1 MKSLLSKEEFKNQ
14 MEALLE
20 SDKKQLIRTK
30 KEFKNHDPFNL
41 EGENFFFYI
50 VDSDKEWAN
59 AFLKHLLIKAILD
72 AYIIKRKIPDISN
85 PKIKTGLD
93 AWM

>member
-1 MKSLLSKEEFKNQ
+1 MKSLLSKEELKRQ
-14 MEALLE
+14 MESLSE
-20 SDKKQLIRTK
+20 SEKKPLIRTK
-30 KEFKNHDPFNL
+30 KKFEKHNPFNL

-50 VDSDKEWAN
+50 VDLDKEWAD

-72 AYIIKRKIPDISN
+72 ADIIKRKIPNISKS
-85 PKIKTGLD
+85 KIKTGLD